1 MQIKN
6 KLLFVLF
13 GLLAVATLNVQV
25 QAQSTDNARF
35 LSLAPPGGLPII
47 PILEGWID
55 QPDGTTSF
63 SFGIINRNEEV
74 VDIPVGENN
83 YITPAKYN
91 GIQPTH
97 FPAGRSTGAFAV
109 NVPGSEEDDDVWWY
123 IKTGDSEVLKVP
135 GRRGASAYELDFIL
149 PRPGGSLQPQVG
161 IGVNGAQSAGIYG
174 QIADYPGGT
183 VSANTPVEITVNVLD
198 TAKRDSTDVR
208 FEEAIPLGIKFTHFQ
223 GPGAIEFTR
232 HETTEV
238 PEAPEVPTGAPAQ
251 ARNRLRAPGPDTVN
265 IDGPGGLARVYAS
278 FSEPGE
284 YIIAAKV
291 DVHRAPDS
299 SDGAQCCWTNV
310 YQHFTV
316 R

>member
-1 MQIKN
+1 MQIKH
-6 KLLFVLF
+6 KLLSVLF
-13 GLLAVATLNVQV
+13 GLLAVATLNV

-47 PILEGWID
+47 PILEGWIA

-63 SFGIINRNEEV
+63 TFGIINRNEEA
-74 VDIPVGENN
+74 VDIPIGENN
-83 YITPAKYN
+83 YITPAKYS
-91 GIQPTH
+91 GMQPTH

-109 NVPGSEEDDDVWWY
+109 NVPEAEEGDDVWWY
-123 IKTGDSEVLKVP
+123 IKTGDSDVLKVP
-135 GRRGASAYELDFIL
+135 GRRGSSAYELDFIL
-149 PRPGGSLQPQVG
+149 PRPQGSLQPQVG
-161 IGVNGAQSAGIYG
+161 IGVNGAQSAGIYA

-183 VSANTPVEITVNVLD
+183 VSANTPVEIAVNVLD
-198 TAKRDSTDVR
+198 SAKRDSTDPR
-208 FEEAIPLGIKFTHFQ
+208 FEEAIPLGVKFTHFQ
-223 GPGAIEFTR
+223 GPGPVEFTR

-238 PEAPEVPTGAPAQ
+238 PEAPEVPAGTPAQ
-251 ARNRLRAPGPDTVN
+251 FRRRAPGPDTVN

-284 YIIAAKV
+284 YIIAVKV

-299 SDGAQCCWTNV
+299 SNGDQCCWTNV
-310 YQHFTV
+310 YQRFTV